1 MDSAIKTNRLFPA
14 YTLAEL
20 EAFAAQGKANPAM
33 LGEIEARKS
42 GASKPL
48 VVPQI
53 KPLSARG

>member
-20 EAFAAQGKANPAM
+20 EAFAAQGKASPAM
-33 LGEIEARKS
+33 LGEIAARKS
-42 GASKPL
+42 GASKPF